1 MEEMCGMHFAAG
13 EELQGLLALAGDR
26 PSLDYG
32 SGKLV
37 AVIPEEGGEEMAG
50 DMKARIASH
59 PCYPRLLEAYIDCQK
74 VGAPPEIASLL
85 DEIRREHDVTK
96 RNAVSSLPGADP
108 ELDEFM
114 ETYCDVLGKYRSD
127 LARSLDEATTFLHT
141 IERQLSD
148 LFTPSTT
155 TWPPYVSD
163 ETCGSSEEEFSGREI
178 DAQESHFKREDRD
191 LKDNLLC
198 KYGGYL
204 SSLKQEFS
212 KRKKKIKLP
221 KDARLK
227 LLDWWEAHYG
237 WPYPTEGEK
246 MALAEST
253 GLDQKQISNWFINQ
267 RKRHWKPSENMQ
279 FAVMDD

>member
-1 MEEMCGMHFAAG
+1 MPPDEVPPDGATGMG
-13 EELQGLLALAGDR
+13 
-26 PSLDYG
+26 P
-32 SGKLV
+32 V
-37 AVIPEEGGEEMAG
+37 P
-50 DMKARIASH
+50 
-59 PCYPRLLEAYIDCQK
+59 
-74 VGAPPEIASLL
+74 
-85 DEIRREHDVTK
+85 
-96 RNAVSSLPGADP
+96 
-108 ELDEFM
+108 
-114 ETYCDVLGKYRSD
+114 
-127 LARSLDEATTFLHT
+127 
-141 IERQLSD
+141 
-148 LFTPSTT
+148 
-155 TWPPYVSD
+155 D
-163 ETCGSSEEEFSGREI
+163 ETPPDGVTRAVEPPALTPIGDLDPYKHACDQDETAGSSEEEFSGREI